1 MRPDSHEIY
10 TRRRSHNVWLGVIL
24 GAFVVTILAV
34 TMVKISNGALMEGYD
49 HQPRASLTG
58 ERTE

>member
-10 TRRRSHNVWLGVIL
+10 TRRRTRNIGLGLSLAALVAVI
-24 GAFVVTILAV
+24 FAV
-34 TMVKISNGALMEGYD
+34 SVVKITNGSLMEGYD
-49 HQPRASLTG
+49 HAPRASLG

>member
-10 TRRRSHNVWLGVIL
+10 TRRKRHNLWLGLIL
-24 GAFVVTILAV
+24 GAIVVLIGAVTI
-34 TMVKISNGALMEGYD
+34 VKMSNGHMMEGYD
-49 HQPRASLTG
+49 HQPRVSLG